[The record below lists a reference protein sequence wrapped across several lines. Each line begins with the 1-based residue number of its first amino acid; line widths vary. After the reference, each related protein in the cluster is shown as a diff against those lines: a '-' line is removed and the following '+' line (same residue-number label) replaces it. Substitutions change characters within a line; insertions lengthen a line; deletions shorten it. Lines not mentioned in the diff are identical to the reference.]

1 MKKVGGINSRSGG
14 GISMDEEF
22 DKNVNLIQRD
32 REISKDLINEMKA
45 LKKYESKILKALQD
59 EKMAKLYFLD
69 PEKALKKMGIE
80 VSPKLE
86 KMLEKV
92 KLPEE
97 SFNIKTF
104 VLPNGQVVTPRFTV
118 RFTSKGDK
126 G

>member
-1 MKKVGGINSRSGG
+1 
-14 GISMDEEF
+14 MDEEF